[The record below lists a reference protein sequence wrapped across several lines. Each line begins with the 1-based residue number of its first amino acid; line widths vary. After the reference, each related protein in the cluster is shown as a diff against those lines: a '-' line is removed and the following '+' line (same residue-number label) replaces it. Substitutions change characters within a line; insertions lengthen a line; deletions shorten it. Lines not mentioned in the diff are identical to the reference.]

1 MIEDLS
7 IIEIWNKLEK
17 IKNDIEYLE
26 TEIAINYGIKA
37 SKLKEVLVSCS
48 THSNDTMINAIIR
61 NDSQVERLRKK
72 YVDKNN
78 CENYIYKEIDRMK
91 LSEPAL
97 AIAFLKDYKKM
108 TWNQISRQMDY
119 SVAQVRRYY
128 DEYKG
133 KTPKSNTFIKDEQ
146 KWAD

>member
-1 MIEDLS
+1 MIEELS
-7 IIEIWNKLEK
+7 IVEVWNKLEK

-26 TEIAINYGIKA
+26 TEITINYGIKA

-61 NDSQVERLRKK
+61 NNSQVERLRKK
-72 YVDKNN
+72 YVERNN

-97 AIAFLKDYKKM
+97 IIAFLKDYKKM
-108 TWNQISRQMDY
+108 TWNQIAKQMDY
-119 SVAQVRRYY
+119 SEKSVRRYY
-128 DEYKG
+128 NEYKG
-133 KTPKSNTFIKDEQ
+133 KTPKNNTFIKDDQ
-146 KWAD
+146 I